1 MNLDKKIFESKAIF
15 VFSDP
20 AGANVVFSLIDNLI
34 SAQKVYKKDFLIF
47 TDKHN
52 SFEEKYNSFVQRI
65 NFSEKKAYNIFNSF
79 KPNYIFCG
87 TSINN
92 FEHQWRKFYLNKI
105 KVYSFIDHWTN
116 YYKRFSFNN
125 EVCFGDEIWV
135 LDDLARKEAI
145 SEGIPEGIIKIT
157 GNPYYEKVKLFSP
170 DISKREFFNK
180 LNLNEKKKTILFI
193 SDDIKLNFGKDNY
206 GNCILGYDEYSI
218 LEEIL
223 FCFETLKIKGKIKFS
238 DYQLVI
244 KIHPQAEVNKFNH
257 ILHDIIS
264 DKIETKVIKFCDS
277 LMLNYFSDYVVGM
290 FSNMV
295 IESYLMQKK
304 LLRVQIG
311 QIGQDLIKMRIL
323 KNKVIVKRQDLYK
336 KMKNFLSK

>member
-1 MNLDKKIFESKAIF
+1 MNLDKEIFQSKAIF

-20 AGANVVFSLIDNLI
+20 GGANVVFSLIDDLI
-34 SAQKVYKKDFLIF
+34 RAQKVYKKDFIIF
-47 TDKHN
+47 TNKES
-52 SFEEKYNSFVQRI
+52 SFDEKYNSFVQRI
-65 NFSEKKAYNIFNSF
+65 NFSEKKAHNIFNSF
-79 KPNYIFCG
+79 KPDYIFCG

-116 YYKRFSFNN
+116 YHKRFSFNN

-145 SEGIPEGIIKIT
+145 SEGIPRKIIKII
-157 GNPYYEKVKLFSP
+157 GNPYYKKVKLFSP
-170 DISKREFFNK
+170 DISKKEFFKK
-180 LNLNEKKKTILFI
+180 LNLNDKKETILFI
-193 SDDIKLNFGKDNY
+193 SDDIKLNFGKDKY
-206 GNCILGYDEYSI
+206 GNCVLGYDEYSI
-218 LEEIL
+218 LKEIL
-223 FCFETLKIKGKIKFS
+223 FCFENLKAKGEMKFS

-244 KIHPQAEVNKFNH
+244 KIHPKAEVTKFDD
-257 ILHDIIS
+257 ILGDIIY
-264 DKIETKVIKFCDS
+264 DKLEIKVIKTCDS

-295 IESYLMQKK
+295 IESHIMQKK

-311 QIGQDLIKMRIL
+311 QIGQDLIKMRML
-323 KNKVIVKRQDLYK
+323 ENKVIVKKQDLYK
-336 KMKNFLSK
+336 KMKIFLSK